1 MKESRKTRNDDPK
14 GPFFSAEQVRQGK
27 IILRTRSRRLIF
39 IAGLAGIVVL
49 ALLLAIFAR

>member
-1 MKESRKTRNDDPK
+1 MKEPSKARDHHSK
-14 GPFFSAEQVRQGK
+14 GPVFSAEQARQGE
-27 IILRTRSRRLIF
+27 IVLRTRTRRLIF